1 MSLGLFNNKFTIW
14 HLDKQKHSLCVQ
26 YNETIHH
33 YIPHTYKYMT
43 TTAKK
48 ESRVH
53 FTFVNTTVV
62 TAFKEMCLQLNIQIP
77 YFFKNPGMF
86 IMLSSTTTAKI

>member
-1 MSLGLFNNKFTIW
+1 
-14 HLDKQKHSLCVQ
+14 
-26 YNETIHH
+26 
-33 YIPHTYKYMT
+33 MT